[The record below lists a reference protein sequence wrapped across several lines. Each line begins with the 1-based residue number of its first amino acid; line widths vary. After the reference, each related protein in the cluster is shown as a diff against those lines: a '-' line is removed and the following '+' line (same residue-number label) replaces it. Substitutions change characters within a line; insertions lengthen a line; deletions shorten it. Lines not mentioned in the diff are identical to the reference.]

1 MDMTID
7 ELITYSNRFN
17 EIINSRSSDDVKD
30 QRLANLMSDLEKA
43 YRIPF
48 LRDEDF
54 EKKHPRLMAFYR
66 SVSYARKLD

>member
-1 MDMTID
+1 MDMTVD
-7 ELITYSNRFN
+7 ELMIYSNRFN
-17 EIINSRSSDDVKD
+17 EIINSRSSDDIKD

-48 LRDEDF
+48 LRDEEF
-54 EKKHPRLMAFYR
+54 EARHPRLMAFYR